1 MSISVII
8 SVVCNL
14 LTIVVQGGVNFRSSC
29 FYLLASLLLS
39 ACLCAFVCLSL
50 YCRLF
55 VSFVRFS
62 GGVGVPPAVRSV
74 MKRCFCPIMRY

>member
-1 MSISVII
+1 MSIFVII
-8 SVVCNL
+8 NVVCNL
-14 LTIVVQGGVNFRSSC
+14 LTIVVRSGVNIRPPC
-29 FYLLASLLLS
+29 FCLFVSVLSS
-39 ACLCAFVCLSL
+39 ACLYAFVCLSL
-50 YCRLF
+50 YCRLL